1 MSPTFMVQVAVLIG
15 ASIGGTYYLADHM
28 DVEDTKIE
36 VKDIKPG
43 YQPKQE
49 APLAH
54 GSVVSIPRTN
64 GPFFT
69 QGRVNSGSVRF
80 LVDTGA
86 STVALTLE
94 DARKSGVK
102 INTLVYNIPVDTA
115 NGRVMAANT
124 MLKEVRIGGVRV
136 TNVRA
141 LVISEGLHIS
151 LLGMTFLGEL
161 QKVEVMPNQL
171 ILRR

>member
-1 MSPTFMVQVAVLIG
+1 MFQVAVLIG
-15 ASIGGTYYLADHM
+15 ASIGGTYYLANNTGM
-28 DVEDTKIE
+28 EDAVIE
-36 VKDIKPG
+36 VEET
-43 YQPKQE
+43 QPRQKAALTQ
-49 APLAH
+49 
-54 GSVVSIPRTN
+54 GSVVSIPRSN
-64 GPFFT
+64 GQFFA

-94 DARKSGVK
+94 DARKSG
-102 INTLVYNIPVDTA
+102 INVNALVYNRQVDTA
-115 NGRVMAANT
+115 NGRTTAAEV
-124 MLKEVRIGGVRV
+124 MLKDVRIGGVRV

-141 LVISEGLHIS
+141 LVLSEGLHIS
-151 LLGMTFLGEL
+151 LLGMTYLGEL

>member
-1 MSPTFMVQVAVLIG
+1 MFQVAVLIG
-15 ASIGGTYYLADHM
+15 ASIGGTYYLANNTDA
-28 DVEDTKIE
+28 EDAVIE
-36 VKDIKPG
+36 VEEIKPRKKAVLT
-43 YQPKQE
+43 Q
-49 APLAH
+49 

-64 GPFFT
+64 GQFFV

-94 DARKSGVK
+94 DARKSG
-102 INTLVYNIPVDTA
+102 INIHGLVYNRAVDTA
-115 NGRVMAANT
+115 NGRAMAAEV
-124 MLKEVRIGGVRV
+124 MLKDVRIGGVRV

-141 LVISEGLHIS
+141 LVLSEGLHIS
-151 LLGMTFLGEL
+151 LLGMTYLGEL